1 MIQTSKSEADRTV
14 TSFKNKFIRLFSTIT
29 NTKFTIR
36 NHQERIVFMATDR
49 IFQMFYSKTTKRQP
63 HGGAK
68 QKIIIRWSPKSEEF
82 TLFSTV
88 NVWAN
93 LLSPY
98 IWKVTEI
105 FQSVPRCERHRPSE
119 PKSKKGKEN
128 TKRCIKAAIFNVI
141 QLTKNQKN
149 IHWTPQKA
157 LISV

>member
-68 QKIIIRWSPKSEEF
+68 QKIIIR
-82 TLFSTV
+82 
-88 NVWAN
+88 
-93 LLSPY
+93 
-98 IWKVTEI
+98 
-105 FQSVPRCERHRPSE
+105 
-119 PKSKKGKEN
+119 
-128 TKRCIKAAIFNVI
+128 
-141 QLTKNQKN
+141 
-149 IHWTPQKA
+149 
-157 LISV
+157 